1 MFGIGAQELMIIFLI
16 VLLLFGA
23 NRIPEIARGLG
34 RGIRDFKRATRDIED
49 DLNLRDEDPGR
60 NYRRRD
66 AASTAPHREASAA
79 PERPVENAHSKE
91 NAS

>member
-60 NYRRRD
+60 NARRRD
-66 AASTAPHREASAA
+66 PASTAPRREAPPA
-79 PERPVENAHSKE
+79 PESTHSKE